1 MIYSSS
7 RRILRKHLLIVD
19 EDRLQEVVMYL
30 ERPSQGAGV
39 LL

>member
-1 MIYSSS
+1 
-7 RRILRKHLLIVD
+7 LHKQLLIVD
-19 EDRLQEVVMYL
+19 EDLLQEVVMYL